1 MRILLADDHAIVRS
15 GLCRIITDAFPD
27 ASVDEVGS
35 DRELLSKIGQ
45 ASWSLLILDVALG
58 NRNSLELLS
67 EIKVLHP
74 NLPIIVLSM
83 YDEKQF
89 VIRALREGASAYL
102 TKDRAPEELLCAIGS
117 VLKGKR
123 YLGENTAQQ
132 LADHMALV
140 GTQSSDLHEMLSARE
155 YEVFLGI
162 ASGKSVSEVAT
173 ELGLSVKTVS
183 TYRTRILQKMGM
195 SSNAEIM
202 RYALRSG
209 LVQ

>member
-74 NLPIIVLSM
+74 NMPIIVLSM